1 MTKKLGFGEKSIPE
15 KVAGILG
22 VKPKPRSPLVDRKL
36 KDVKML
42 IDVTRT
48 LEQKNV
54 DITGALDYLDSE
66 DLKFVAHNTSSITVC
81 MAILNGEYPEEAKVL
96 AEKKVAKI
104 GSEFK
109 EIERLCDRIEMLER
123 VLKEGY
129 LSIEESVELL
139 KSNAALSRELGEL
152 GIRDLYD
159 LVANTYS
166 IYVCNSIM
174 QGDYPED
181 VRKIAERRRKL
192 L

>member
-1 MTKKLGFGEKSIPE
+1 MAKKLGFREKGVPE
-15 KVAGILG
+15 KVAKILG
-22 VKPKPRSPLVDRKL
+22 VKPKPPLVDQRL

-54 DITGALDYLDSE
+54 DVTEALGYLDSE
-66 DLKFVAHNTSSITVC
+66 DLKFVACNTNSIAVC
-81 MAILNGEYPEEAKVL
+81 MAILNGEYPEEAKEL

-109 EIERLCDRIEMLER
+109 EIERLCDRIEILER

-129 LSIEESVELL
+129 LSVEESVELL
-139 KSNAALSRELGEL
+139 KSNAALSREINDLGM
-152 GIRDLYD
+152 RDFYD
-159 LVANTYS
+159 LVAHTYS
-166 IYVCNSIM
+166 IHVCNSIM

-181 VRKIAERRRKL
+181 AKKIAEKRMTL
-192 L
+192 LRS